1 MDGVDALLL
10 ARIQFAANMTFHI
23 LFPTISISL
32 GWVLLF
38 FKLRYVKTKNEFW
51 MDAYQFWVKIFALTF
66 ALGVVSGITM
76 SFQFGTNWPGFME
89 KVGNVAGPLLAYE
102 VLTAFFLEATM
113 LGIMLFGRER
123 VSERVHTVATLLVA
137 GGTTMSA
144 FWILALNSWM
154 HTPAGFEMING
165 QAHVT
170 SWLEVIFNPSF
181 PYRFTHMM
189 LASGL
194 TVAFLVAGISAYRW
208 LRDDKGAEVIAGL
221 KTGVYLA
228 AVLIPLQIVAG
239 DFHGVNTLKH
249 QPAKIA
255 AMEGI
260 WETQKGA
267 PAVLFAL
274 PDKETKSNKFEI
286 AIPKLAS
293 FYLTHDWNGE
303 VKGINEFKGKHPPV
317 APVFWSFRIMVGVGL
332 LMLAVSWLCTW
343 QLKPWKKAAPA
354 LAASRTALPTGG
366 AEIARGEPSL
376 RSAIPVARELKRWQA
391 RVLVAMTFI
400 GWVALIAGW
409 YTTEI
414 GRQPWLVSGVLTA
427 ADAASNVTA
436 PRIALT
442 LSVYLTLYAALIVA
456 YISVVFYLARHR
468 RHADKPLG
476 DGDDLQDQPNVINY
490 PEKKTGPRTV
500 LA

>member
-1 MDGVDALLL
+1 MDGLDAVVL

-32 GWVLLF
+32 AWVLLF
-38 FKLRYVKTKNEFW
+38 FKLRFVRTGQQHW

-89 KVGNVAGPLLAYE
+89 TVGNVAGPLLAYE
-102 VLTAFFLEATM
+102 VMTAFFLEATM
-113 LGIMLFGRER
+113 LGVMLFGRAR
-123 VSERVHTVATLLVA
+123 VSERTHTIATLLVA
-137 GGTTMSA
+137 GGTTLSA

-154 HTPAGFEMING
+154 HTPAGFEMIDG
-165 QAHVT
+165 KAHVT

-208 LRDDKGAEVIAGL
+208 LRKERGAEVMASL
-221 KTGVYLA
+221 KTGIYLA
-228 AVLIPLQIVAG
+228 AFLIPLQIVAG
-239 DFHGVNTLKH
+239 DFHGLNTMEH
-249 QPAKIA
+249 QPAKLA

-260 WETQKGA
+260 WQTQKGV

-274 PDKETKSNKFEI
+274 PDEKTRENRYEI

-293 FYLTHDWNGE
+293 LYLTHSLDGE
-303 VKGINEFKGKHPPV
+303 VKGLNEFEGKHPPV
-317 APVFWSFRIMVGVGL
+317 APVFWAFRIMVGMGL
-332 LMLAVSWLCTW
+332 LMLAVSWSSVL
-343 QLKPWKKAAPA
+343 QLAPWKKD
-354 LAASRTALPTGG
+354 PT
-366 AEIARGEPSL
+366 RSL
-376 RSAIPVARELKRWQA
+376 QNWQA
-391 RVLVAMTFI
+391 RALVAMTFA
-400 GWVALIAGW
+400 GWIALIAGW

-427 ADAASNVTA
+427 ADAASKVVA
-436 PRIALT
+436 PKIAFT
-442 LSVYLTLYAALIVA
+442 LALYLTLYAALIVA
-456 YISVVFYLARHR
+456 YVSVVFYLARHKA
-468 RHADKPLG
+468 HADKPFDSGMEDTLN
-476 DGDDLQDQPNVINY
+476 PVNY
-490 PEKKTGPRTV
+490 PEKQAGHQGA
-500 LA
+500 LHA